1 MNVQHEKVKFEANI
15 PVEVRL
21 AYEEGKKVEGKYGES
36 VMYTLM
42 DGRVMFVPPAASER
56 IAALHPG
63 PDEPFMV
70 CKKQDGSNGRK
81 NVEWMVYQVEGPAG
95 KKTVPEAASK
105 IQQKLE
111 AAGLK
116 LRTLGRL
123 ANETGYQLHFT
134 TGEIVNVFDTGTV
147 NVQGKNGAQVEQIL
161 AEERGP
167 GTSLDKLAERLSLNG
182 AKETALPPTGQAAP
196 QENNAAK
203 NQSIFFER
211 MNAIMQLALQGAF
224 EATVAAERY
233 AREASWC
240 DLNGDPFRF
249 SRSDIRAIGLTLFIE
264 ARRRSRSLG
273 SGPASAG
280 PGDPGL

>member
-1 MNVQHEKVKFEANI
+1 MNAQNEKVKFEANI

-21 AYEEGKKVEGKYGES
+21 ACEEGKKVEGKYGES
-36 VMYTLM
+36 MMYTLR
-42 DGRVMFVPPAASER
+42 DGRVMFVPLAASER

-70 CKKQDGSNGRK
+70 CKKQNGSNGRK
-81 NVEWMVYQVEGPAG
+81 NVEWMVYQVEGSAG
-95 KKTVPEAASK
+95 KRSVPEGVSR
-105 IQQKLE
+105 IQRKLE

-116 LRTLGRL
+116 LRTFGRL

-147 NVQGKNGAQVEQIL
+147 NVQGKNGAQVDQIL
-161 AEERGP
+161 AGERGS

-182 AKETALPPTGQAAP
+182 AKEVALPLTGQAAP
-196 QENNAAK
+196 QENNAAR
-203 NQSIFFER
+203 NQSTFFEK
-211 MNAIMQLALQGAF
+211 MNLVMQLALQGAF

-233 AREASWC
+233 ARETGWC

-264 ARRRSRSLG
+264 ARRKTVG
-273 SGPASAG
+273 W
-280 PGDPGL
+280 